1 MHSPSRLLTTL
12 ALAAALSACGG
23 KNDGRTVS
31 EVAIDPD
38 AARTAHEAALA
49 EYPKARLRTDA
60 GDIVIALHV
69 DKAPETV
76 RNFRAYAESGHY
88 DGTVF
93 HRVAGDLLIQG
104 GAYTADYRIKPE
116 RGFIRSESDNGLRNL
131 RGTVA
136 AARRGNDADSAGAQF
151 FINVVD
157 NPQFDF
163 VSAADAASRGY
174 TVFGEVVEGMAVV
187 DALRKVPVASRPG
200 IGAQVPK
207 APIVIRRV
215 TVED

>member
-1 MHSPSRLLTTL
+1 MHSLPKLLTAS
-12 ALAAALSACGG
+12 ALAALLGACGG
-23 KNDGRTVS
+23 KDDGRAVS

-38 AARTAHEAALA
+38 AARAAHEAALA
-49 EYPKARLRTDA
+49 EYPKARLQTAA
-60 GDIVIALHV
+60 GDIVIALYA

-76 RNFRAYAESGHY
+76 RNFRAYAQSSHY

-93 HRVAGDLLIQG
+93 HRVDADLLIQG
-104 GAYTADYRIKPE
+104 GVYTADYRIKPE
-116 RGFIRSESDNGLRNL
+116 RGFIRSESGNGLRNL

-136 AARRGNDADSAGAQF
+136 AARRANDADSAGAQF

-163 VSAADAASRGY
+163 VSAADPASRGY

-187 DALRKVPVASRPG
+187 DVLRKTPVASRPG

-207 APIVIRRV
+207 TPVVVTRV

>member
-1 MHSPSRLLTTL
+1 MHVFSKLLTTL
-12 ALAAALSACGG
+12 ALAAALGACGG
-23 KNDGRTVS
+23 NDDGRAVS

-38 AARTAHEAALA
+38 AARAAHEAALA
-49 EYPKARLRTDA
+49 DYPKARLRTDA
-60 GDIVIALHV
+60 GDIVIALYA

-93 HRVAGDLLIQG
+93 HRVDRDLLIQG
-104 GAYTADYRIKPE
+104 GAYSADYRIKPE
-116 RGFIRSESDNGLRNL
+116 RGVIRSESDNGLRNL

-163 VSAADAASRGY
+163 VSAADTAGRGY

-187 DALRKVPVASRPG
+187 DALRKAPVSSRPG

-207 APIVIRRV
+207 TPIVVTRV
-215 TVED
+215 SIED

>member
-1 MHSPSRLLTTL
+1 MHFLPKLLTAL
-12 ALAAALSACGG
+12 ALTAVLGACGG
-23 KNDGRTVS
+23 QDDSRSVS

-38 AARTAHEAALA
+38 TARAAHEAALA
-49 EYPKARLRTDA
+49 EYPKARLHTEA
-60 GDIVIALHV
+60 GDIVIALYA

-76 RNFRAYAESGHY
+76 RNFRAYAQDGHY

-93 HRVAGDLLIQG
+93 HRVVGDLLLQG
-104 GAYTADYRIKPE
+104 GAYTPDYRLKPE
-116 RGFIRSESDNGLRNL
+116 RGFIASESDNGLHNL

-136 AARRGNDADSAGAQF
+136 AARRANDAGSAGAQF

-163 VSAADAASRGY
+163 RSADDPAGRGY

-187 DALRKVPVASRPG
+187 DALRKPPVESRPG

>member
-1 MHSPSRLLTTL
+1 MHSLPKLLTAS
-12 ALAAALSACGG
+12 ALAALLGACGG
-23 KNDGRTVS
+23 KDDGRAVS

-38 AARTAHEAALA
+38 AARAAHEAALA
-49 EYPKARLRTDA
+49 EYPKARLQTAA
-60 GDIVIALHV
+60 GDIVIALYA

-76 RNFRAYAESGHY
+76 RNFRAYAQSGHY

-93 HRVAGDLLIQG
+93 HRVDADLLIQG
-104 GAYTADYRIKPE
+104 GVYTADYRIKPE
-116 RGFIRSESDNGLRNL
+116 RGFIRSESGNGLRNL

-136 AARRGNDADSAGAQF
+136 AARRANDADSAGAQF

-163 VSAADAASRGY
+163 VSAADPASRGY

-187 DALRKVPVASRPG
+187 DALRKTPVASRPG

-207 APIVIRRV
+207 TPVVVTRV

>member
-1 MHSPSRLLTTL
+1 MHSFPRLLTTL
-12 ALAAALSACGG
+12 ALTAALSACGG
-23 KNDGRTVS
+23 KDDGRSVS

-38 AARTAHEAALA
+38 AARTAREAALA
-49 EYPKARLRTDA
+49 EHPKARLRTEA

-76 RNFRAYAESGHY
+76 RNFRAYAQAGHY

-93 HRVAGDLLIQG
+93 HRVDRDLLIQG
-104 GAYTADYRIKPE
+104 GAYSPDYRIKPE
-116 RGFIRSESDNGLRNL
+116 RDFIRSESDNGLHNL

-163 VSAADAASRGY
+163 VSAADPAGRGY

-187 DALRKVPVASRPG
+187 DALRKAAVESRPG

-207 APIVIRRV
+207 TPIVISRV
-215 TVED
+215 SVED

>member
-1 MHSPSRLLTTL
+1 MRYFPKLPTTL
-12 ALAAALSACGG
+12 ALAAVLSACGG
-23 KNDGRTVS
+23 NGDGQAVS
-31 EVAIDPD
+31 EMAIDTD
-38 AARTAHEAALA
+38 AARAAHQAALA
-49 EYPKARLRTDA
+49 DYPKARLRTDA
-60 GDIVIALHV
+60 GDIVIALYA

-93 HRVAGDLLIQG
+93 HRVDGNLLIQG

-116 RGFIRSESDNGLRNL
+116 RGFIPSESGNGLRNL

-136 AARRGNDADSAGAQF
+136 AARRANDADSAGAQF
-151 FINVVD
+151 FINLVD

-163 VSAADAASRGY
+163 VSAADPASRGY

-187 DALRKVPVASRPG
+187 DAIRRTPVANRPG

-207 APIVIRRV
+207 TPVVVTRV
-215 TVED
+215 MLED